1 MKSLEKARNKLNKAI
16 VAGCSKDVI
25 LNISRQVDD
34 LIVEQMKIKNKKY
47 ITKGQ

>member
-1 MKSLEKARNKLNKAI
+1 MKRLEKARNRLNEAI

-25 LNISRQVDD
+25 LSISRQVDD

-47 ITKGQ
+47 ISKGQ